1 MFVRAEKYEHHSLQ
15 KRKLLL
21 QQLFDKNLFNNRLE
35 SELKK
40 MDVEM
45 KTLFNLRFLEEM
57 SIKQI
62 AEIMNCP
69 EGTVK
74 SRLFYLTKQLSKKLS
89 VYKPELN

>member
-1 MFVRAEKYEHHSLQ
+1 
-15 KRKLLL
+15 
-21 QQLFDKNLFNNRLE
+21 
-35 SELKK
+35 
-40 MDVEM
+40 MDIET
-45 KTLFNLRFLEEM
+45 KTIFNLRFVEEM

-62 AEIMNCP
+62 AEIINCP